1 MKQHHLKQDYLVVR
15 LVKSVPDSD
24 IKDYIKLNKKQD
36 GVHLVSLER
45 VRHDG
50 TLYKSYQVVLH
61 DNIGD
66 KDTAPNDTAYKRC
79 SCHSGFKLL
88 CKLCR
93 TSPPPAMGARFT
105 VFWACRPC
113 WMAGAAAHK
122 SGVMS
127 RPIQVRQL

>member
-24 IKDYIKLNKKQD
+24 IKDYIKLNKKQELD

-61 DNIGD
+61 DNICD
-66 KDTAPNDTAYKRC
+66 KDIFYEPGDTISQFENLTFR
-79 SCHSGFKLL
+79 
-88 CKLCR
+88 
-93 TSPPPAMGARFT
+93 
-105 VFWACRPC
+105 
-113 WMAGAAAHK
+113 
-122 SGVMS
+122 
-127 RPIQVRQL
+127 